1 MNNLFL
7 LITATKITTKSD
19 DCSLKIVLFDN
30 KKLYLSG
37 ERDVPKI
44 DYLCRG

>member
-1 MNNLFL
+1 
-7 LITATKITTKSD
+7 
-19 DCSLKIVLFDN
+19 LKIVLFDN
-30 KKLYLSG
+30 KKLYPFG

>member
-1 MNNLFL
+1 
-7 LITATKITTKSD
+7 
-19 DCSLKIVLFDN
+19 LFDN
-30 KKLYLSG
+30 KKLYLSD

>member
-1 MNNLFL
+1 
-7 LITATKITTKSD
+7 
-19 DCSLKIVLFDN
+19 LKIVLFDN
-30 KKLYLSG
+30 KKLYLSD